1 MVELRRS
8 PLLSVVLAIAGL
20 AIAASPLVAQV
31 PRPFAVSYLSSNAVY
46 LDGGRADGLTV
57 GARLRVERSGEA
69 IAELEVEY
77 VADHSA
83 SCRVVSQRAEPQPG
97 DRVVLV
103 SLPEGTEPAPPTPE
117 PVPPPTAPREA
128 PQVLTPTPQ
137 EPDSGRVL
145 RFRSSGSASFG
156 FRTFNDDLGPSS
168 EETTGRVSLR
178 LRNLGGRPLDLRL
191 RARSREITRDGYG
204 PSVATS
210 QSSDRLYELSLAWV
224 PVEGRVHFHLG
235 RLGYGPY
242 PAIGNLDGLLGEV
255 RLGRRF
261 WVGAFGGSR
270 PELGDL
276 GFETGGEKYGA
287 FARFDH
293 ERTGGPGFAELFLGG
308 IIENDDG
315 GEVSREYA
323 ALEGRF
329 GSGSRWWF
337 SARTE
342 VDLNRD
348 WREEVSGK
356 SSQVTLASVA
366 GSFRLSPTLRARLSY
381 NQRRPLL
388 TAETRPRPE
397 EVFTDY
403 LREGGRASLEWRTKA
418 NWSGSLGVGSERADN
433 LDDSTESVF
442 ASIYKTRLFGTRFAA
457 GADASSYSGGTAEGW
472 VASLRGHYTFAAG
485 HDVGLTIGASSTDIG
500 ADALLPTRDNQ
511 WARLS
516 ATVELP
522 GNLWLY
528 GEYEL
533 MTGDDLEGDRA
544 VVEVGYRF

>member
-1 MVELRRS
+1 MTERRRTPFLRLAVALATLTLAS
-8 PLLSVVLAIAGL
+8 APL
-20 AIAASPLVAQV
+20 AAEDA
-31 PRPFAVSYLSSNAVY
+31 RPFAVSYLSSSAVY
-46 LDGGRADGLTV
+46 LDGGRADGLAV

-77 VADHSA
+77 VAEHSA
-83 SCRVVSQRAEPQPG
+83 SCRVVSQRAAPQPG

-103 SLPEGTEPAPPTPE
+103 SLPEGAEPVAPEPAEPEPAPRVATPVLSPAEPE
-117 PVPPPTAPREA
+117 PDA
-128 PQVLTPTPQ
+128 
-137 EPDSGRVL
+137 GRVL

-156 FRTFNDDLGPSS
+156 FRSFGDDLGPSS

-204 PSVATS
+204 PSVAET

-224 PVEGRVHFHLG
+224 PPDGRFHLHLG

-242 PAIGNLDGLLGEV
+242 PAVGNLDGLLGEV

-261 WVGAFGGSR
+261 WFGAFGGSR
-270 PELGDL
+270 PELADL

-287 FARFDH
+287 FVRFDH
-293 ERTGGPGFAELFLGG
+293 ERAGGPGFAELFLGG
-308 IIENDDG
+308 IVENDDD

-323 ALEGRF
+323 AVEGRF
-329 GSGSRWWF
+329 GGGSRWWL

-342 VDLNRD
+342 IDLNRD
-348 WREEVSGK
+348 WREEIAGR
-356 SSQVTLASVA
+356 SSQVTLASFA

-403 LREGGRASLEWRTKA
+403 LREGGRAALEWRTKA
-418 NWSGSLGVGSERADN
+418 GWSGSLGVGSERADN
-433 LDDSTESVF
+433 LDDATDSVY
-442 ASIYKTRLFGTRFAA
+442 ASVYKTRLFGSRFAA
-457 GADASSYSGGTAEGW
+457 GADASSYSGGSAEGW
-472 VASLRGHYTFAAG
+472 VASLRGRYAFAAG
-485 HDVGLTIGASSTDIG
+485 HDVGLTLGASSTDIG

-511 WARLS
+511 WVRLS
-516 ATVELP
+516 GTVELP

-544 VVEVGYRF
+544 VLEVGYRF